1 MRKTRSTHHVSALRC
16 IAMSLGL
23 LLGTYPALSI
33 AADSSTCSVK
43 APERFIDFLPTFT
56 DTKRFAVARTEL
68 PLPLLHWAPGQGAEN
83 APERSTL
90 SPAEYRRWP
99 TIAKFMNDSE
109 LLSRVSEQTATSA
122 AIELFKDASPGL
134 VTFRFRL
141 KAGCWYLWQYEVHE
155 S

>member
-1 MRKTRSTHHVSALRC
+1 MAAWRGMA
-16 IAMSLGL
+16 ISLSVGVV
-23 LLGTYPALSI
+23 LGTCPAWSR
-33 AADSSTCSVK
+33 AADANCS
-43 APERFIDFLPTFT
+43 ATSPERFIDFLPTFT

-68 PLPLLHWAPGQGAEN
+68 PLPLLHWAPGQSHQDT
-83 APERSTL
+83 PERSEL
-90 SPAEYRRWP
+90 PSAEYRRWP

-109 LLSRVSEQTATSA
+109 LLSRVAEQTATSA
-122 AIELFKDASPGL
+122 AIELFKDDSPGL

>member
-1 MRKTRSTHHVSALRC
+1 
-16 IAMSLGL
+16 
-23 LLGTYPALSI
+23 
-33 AADSSTCSVK
+33 
-43 APERFIDFLPTFT
+43 
-56 DTKRFAVARTEL
+56 
-68 PLPLLHWAPGQGAEN
+68 
-83 APERSTL
+83 
-90 SPAEYRRWP
+90 
-99 TIAKFMNDSE
+99 MNDSE